1 MKFKKLLILA
11 GSLTVAAAA
20 VISMTVVN
28 AYSKVRVAG
37 FSNVIV
43 DNCEYQPYTMTRSV
57 QNTDEVYAALNVSL
71 NKKTVQRGDTVTAV
85 ISLNRNP
92 GIIGIKFHMEFNE
105 DILEVLS
112 EPDLRNPQLYA
123 HHVTDNGL
131 IRGFTPVD
139 NRYPL
144 KSGFVLRWSEGAV
157 LVNNTDTGPLA
168 AVQFRVKEDAPLG
181 EYENVIGLNFSFK
194 SNDAIT
200 YLGAGK
206 DQFGYPEIITLGAG
220 AAYVEYGSVDLSV
233 SGTTTPT
240 GTTAPSETTTPTET
254 TAPTETTTPS
264 ETTTPA
270 ETVTPSETTAP
281 SETAAPSETTVT
293 APSAEDNNTGKP
305 SSGTVLTDQASGIS
319 VSGSFPDGT
328 ILNVS
333 FDSGSQT
340 NTTIVCDITLTDRNG
355 KLIQPGGIAT
365 VKIPVPL
372 GWRGMELYVYRM
384 EAEGSYTDMQAV
396 YENGCLVFAT
406 SHFSRYIITTGR
418 IDSEAAD
425 TDSTFDENY
434 NVNTANSPSID
445 IIAAAALAA
454 GAAAVFKP
462 KKRR

>member
-43 DNCEYQPYTMTRSV
+43 DNCEYQPYTMTRSA

-92 GIIGIKFHMEFNE
+92 GIIGVKFHMEFNE

-157 LVNNTDTGPLA
+157 LVNNKDTGPLA

-233 SGTTTPT
+233 SGTAAPAETTTPSEAT
-240 GTTAPSETTTPTET
+240 TTPIETTNPSETTAPSETTTP
-254 TAPTETTTPS
+254 S
-264 ETTTPA
+264 ETTS
-270 ETVTPSETTAP
+270 V
-281 SETAAPSETTVT
+281 TTVT

-340 NTTIVCDITLTDRNG
+340 NSTIVCDITLTDRNG

-418 IDSEAAD
+418 IDSGAAD
-425 TDSTFDENY
+425 TGLTFDENY
-434 NVNTANSPSID
+434 NVNTANSPSTD